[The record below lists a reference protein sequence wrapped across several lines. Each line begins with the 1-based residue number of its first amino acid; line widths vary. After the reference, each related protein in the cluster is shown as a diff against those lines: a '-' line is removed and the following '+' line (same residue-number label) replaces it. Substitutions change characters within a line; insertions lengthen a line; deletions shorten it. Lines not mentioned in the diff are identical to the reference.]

1 MFSVKV
7 TFSFIFDESFF
18 VRKTKILNDLT
29 KIMKI
34 HISIFYRQIFDLQ
47 LIKSIYTNTS
57 FILIITPCKI
67 NIEDDFLGIIC
78 TDLAELS

>member
-1 MFSVKV
+1 
-7 TFSFIFDESFF
+7 
-18 VRKTKILNDLT
+18 
-29 KIMKI
+29 MKI